1 MKNWHVPKISS
12 RDENFGVY
20 WWKNDEKILH
30 KSEGGSAIFDTGL
43 TAISQTRT
51 ASRRGMSCRHASD

>member
-12 RDENFGVY
+12 RDENFGVC

-51 ASRRGMSCRHASD
+51 AGRRGMSCRHASD